1 MALDVVIQG
10 GTHARLVGVL
20 LGGQGSG
27 SEKHGRGNGE
37 EPEKRHESA

>member
-27 SEKHGRGNGE
+27 TEEHGQSEGKD
-37 EPEKRHESA
+37 